1 MRDAPLF
8 AALSI
13 EEQQLLASRMRLEQY
28 HRDEVVFARGDPSR
42 SLYLIQSGW
51 VKLVAERGV
60 VIANLGPGS
69 LVGEADLFLGRDR
82 TLEARATS
90 EVELLSLSGH
100 NLEDLISI
108 YPELGLGLSMAFGQR
123 VDQLRGYLVEQRL
136 KSLPFL
142 ADLREEELNALADC
156 LYLREFRKGA
166 FVFQTG
172 QPVDAMYI
180 VESGPMRLVDSSSE
194 EEEFIELRPGDVF
207 GEMALLTGTAYTEAA
222 YATDAAVVWVLESVE
237 FDELTDRYPSIRVA
251 LSRNLRSRLGPQ
263 DRALAV
269 DMLTSIQIFADLP
282 EETLQGI
289 AERLVL
295 RHVPVGEFVYT
306 EGDSGDALYI
316 IKSGE
321 IKVYSSSGLDGDV
334 IAHLGQGETF
344 GEMALLTG
352 KTRTTATRAVANTN
366 LMVLYRTDFDE
377 MLIHYPSLSSA
388 LSKTLSQRLNEAS
401 HGFAD
406 RHLGRMPVLSGLS
419 RPELVDVAHRVRPVR
434 YRSGELI
441 FAQDT
446 PGEVMYFIESGQI
459 RIATR
464 RDQTL
469 TTMAVLGRGEFFG
482 EMALLTGS
490 LRPVL
495 AQAVSDVDLWAL
507 YQKDLDHLMHKYPQL
522 AIGIGRVL
530 SQRLSRTRE
539 VMVDGPKVS
548 RATVAAPAAS
558 LKAIPARTATA
569 SRRSAKSTEKAGRA
583 AATWQQRQ
591 TVKQGRAVA
600 SKKKARK
607 KADETSP
614 GLVHEMGEAVGNAGA
629 WFATRSVATKL
640 QIVGVLLLFV
650 WLCGISA
657 PAAVISAFSSND
669 VGLSN
674 MAFLQT
680 VTPTPTD
687 TPIPTPT
694 LTITPTP
701 THTPTP
707 TDTPTPTA
715 TFTPVPPTN
724 TPLPTDTP
732 TRKPRPEPAV
742 PTDTPTPAEPTPTP
756 EPDVDFKL
764 VKVRRLTACENMGGH
779 NIYIEVLD
787 KEGNGLPNVPVWIS
801 WGPEG
806 VEVMSG
812 TKPERGEGA
821 CDFPMFK
828 GTHTVEIKGARSEV
842 ATGITPDIPVDE
854 ACEDVATANSLYH
867 YSYEVV
873 FQRTW

>member
-8 AALSI
+8 AALSV

-28 HRDEVVFARGDPSR
+28 HRDEVVFARGDASR
-42 SLYLIQSGW
+42 ALYLIQSGW

-82 TLEARATS
+82 TMDARATS

-100 NLEDLISI
+100 NLENVISD
-108 YPELGLGLSMAFGQR
+108 YPELGLGLSMAFGRR
-123 VDQLRGYLVEQRL
+123 VNQLRGYLVEQRL
-136 KSLPFL
+136 KTLPFL

-156 LYLREFRKGA
+156 LHLREFRRGA

-172 QPVDAMYI
+172 QPGDAMYI
-180 VESGPMRLVDSSSE
+180 VESGPMRLVDSSTE
-194 EEEFIELRPGDVF
+194 EEEFIELKSGDVF
-207 GEMALLTGTAYTEAA
+207 GEMALLTGTAYTVAA
-222 YATDAAVVWVLESVE
+222 YSTDAVVVWVLQSVE

-289 AERLVL
+289 AERLIL

-377 MLIHYPSLSSA
+377 MLVRYPSLSSA
-388 LSKTLSQRLNEAS
+388 LSKTLSHRLGEAS

-419 RPELVDVAHRVRPVR
+419 RSELVDVAHRVRPVR
-434 YRSGELI
+434 YRAGELI

-446 PGEVMYFIESGQI
+446 PGEVMYFIESGQV
-459 RIATR
+459 RIAAR
-464 RDQTL
+464 NDQKL

-482 EMALLTGS
+482 EMALLTGN

-495 AQAVSDVDLWAL
+495 AQAVSDVDVWAL
-507 YQKDLDHLMHKYPQL
+507 YQGDLDHLMHKYPSL

-530 SQRLSRTRE
+530 SQRLARTRE
-539 VMVDGPKVS
+539 TMVDGARAS
-548 RATVAAPAAS
+548 RTTVTAPAAAP

-569 SRRSAKSTEKAGRA
+569 SRGGARQSARRA
-583 AATWQQRQ
+583 AATGQPR
-591 TVKQGRAVA
+591 RAVSDGRKTA
-600 SKKKARK
+600 SKTPARK
-607 KADETSP
+607 RADETSP
-614 GLVHEMGEAVGNAGA
+614 RLGHGMVEAVGNAGA
-629 WFATRSVATKL
+629 WFATRNVATKL

-715 TFTPVPPTN
+715 TFTPLPPTS

-732 TRKPRPEPAV
+732 TSRPLPREVA

-764 VKVRRLTACENMGGH
+764 VKVRRLTACENKGGH

-787 KEGNGLPNVPVWIS
+787 KEGNGLPGVPVWVS
-801 WGPEG
+801 WGDDG
-806 VEVMSG
+806 VEIMSG

-821 CDFPMFK
+821 LDFPMFK
-828 GTHTVEIKGARSEV
+828 GTHTVEIRGARSEI

-854 ACEDVATANSLYH
+854 SCGDQTAANSLFH